1 MNKEKATQKTAQ
13 DKEARATSTVT
24 IASLAYL
31 VLGAIMIIWP
41 QAIGNALCYILGAAL
56 TVYGLFNIITFFR
69 NRDYNLYFE
78 LIVGVLATAF
88 GIYTLFSPFIIVK
101 IIYTVIGIV
110 IIIDSLMDIKR
121 AFTLKTL
128 GMKYWW
134 VCIAISVAV
143 IILGICTVIFQ
154 NFFGDFIIMLLGII
168 LVYEGVSGLVIMFMI
183 GHYSK
188 KNFKNKKM
196 IDAKAT
202 DLD

>member
-1 MNKEKATQKTAQ
+1 MNKEKETKNSVQ
-13 DKEARATSTVT
+13 DKESRATSTVT

-88 GIYTLFSPFIIVK
+88 GIYTLFSPSIIVK
-101 IIYTVIGIV
+101 IIFTVIGIV

-143 IILGICTVIFQ
+143 IILGICTVIFPS
-154 NFFGDFIIMLLGII
+154 FFGDFIIMLLGII
-168 LVYEGVSGLVIMFMI
+168 LVYEGVSGLVIMFLI